1 MKVVAEFFTFPIS
14 CVYLW
19 SIQYPYFLHSNDLDL
34 LLQDSDSI
42 YLLLQRKCTPK
53 RRNTKIICGLLK
65 SQAISWW
72 IDFNSFFPLY
82 SDQRVCNLHSHAR
95 HICDTNG
102 TSRNVTG
109 CSNPDGTRTIS
120 LDNFVTNYFR
130 PLFIY
135 YMTSAVRIIN
145 ILATS
150 LPLPCYT
157 QLYTSILSNPTVI
170 KPLS

>member
-19 SIQYPYFLHSNDLDL
+19 PIQYPYFLHSNDLDL

-42 YLLLQRKCTPK
+42 YLLLQRKCTPE

-82 SDQRVCNLHSHAR
+82 SDQRVCNLHSHSQYLR
-95 HICDTNG
+95 HEWHITQRHRMFQPR
-102 TSRNVTG
+102 S
-109 CSNPDGTRTIS
+109 TRTIS

-130 PLFIY
+130 PLLIF
-135 YMTSAVRIIN
+135 YMTSAVRILN

-170 KPLS
+170 KRLS